1 MYYLAK
7 RLEVAGS
14 HHLELPY
21 PSKCSR
27 IHGHNWIITIYCRA
41 EELNAE
47 GMVVDFNIIKE
58 RIHAYLDHGDF
69 NELLPFNPTAENI
82 ARWCVEQIPN
92 CYKAKVCESENNTAL
107 YTIDGTDAG
116 L

>member
-1 MYYLAK
+1 MYYIAK

-47 GMVVDFNIIKE
+47 GMVVDFNIITVSYTHLTLPT
-58 RIHAYLDHGDF
+58 I
-69 NELLPFNPTAENI
+69 LL
-82 ARWCVEQIPN
+82 V
-92 CYKAKVCESENNTAL
+92 
-107 YTIDGTDAG
+107 
-116 L
+116 